1 MNERGQLTTVRG
13 RARPSMLH
21 NSRQRVVNYAHT
33 VRFGRNRTH
42 RQALD
47 GMPVHRPIRE
57 HDVFRVFPC
66 QEGSSSEPLHLTFPC
81 SADGMGTSA
90 AALLILTTP
99 FNSSFDW
106 WSAQPAGPSEGGA
119 PDRPPLPA
127 HGTGQ
132 TARCS
137 LCPPRLQ
144 RGGEHHESHRRHRGH
159 PRTPT
164 FGLRHRRGRWIIG
177 SGGRASRA
185 EGGPLFPDPGGG
197 APLLPG
203 APHLGLTRHRGIQ
216 PRRGDGGLMR

>member
-21 NSRQRVVNYAHT
+21 NSLQRVVNYAHT
-33 VRFGRNRTH
+33 VPFGRNRTH

-90 AALLILTTP
+90 AALLMLTTP

-119 PDRPPLPA
+119 PIGHRRRHTEQDRQPAVSFVLPA
-127 HGTGQ
+127 YNEEENITKAIDD
-132 TARCS
+132 TVDI
-137 LCPPRLQ
+137 PV
-144 RGGEHHESHRRHRGH
+144 RHRSAFVIVVDDGSSDRAAELVGEGLVRSPQIRTVPHPGYLGH
-159 PRTPT
+159 RTS
-164 FGLRHRRGRWIIG
+164 G
-177 SGGRASRA
+177 S
-185 EGGPLFPDPGGG
+185 
-197 APLLPG
+197 
-203 APHLGLTRHRGIQ
+203 LTTVGFNAVAMTA
-216 PRRGDGGLMR
+216 G